1 MHDWLYTRIGEEYA
15 LSSDCADRWRTG
27 GTLEEVLEEAHLS
40 PQYVLDGVRRFVDS
54 RPERL
59 ARLRAAGRQR
69 IA

>member
-15 LSSDCADRWRTG
+15 LYSDWDDRWRTG
-27 GTLEEVLEEAHLS
+27 GTPEEVLEEALLS
-40 PQYVLDGVRRFVDS
+40 PEYILDGVRRFLDS